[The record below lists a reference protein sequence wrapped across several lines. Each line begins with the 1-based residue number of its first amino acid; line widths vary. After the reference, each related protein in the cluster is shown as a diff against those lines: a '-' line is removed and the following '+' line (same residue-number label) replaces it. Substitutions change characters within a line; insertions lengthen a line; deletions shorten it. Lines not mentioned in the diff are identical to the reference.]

1 MDTTQLQNVMETY
14 QTKIHNLLHGRGG
27 SGGLLAKVPE
37 LQYEKATVPVVMDDG
52 KVKNVQK
59 NIYSVHGFDYFGS
72 YSEVVSLSK
81 NGDAPTSAVAVDEI
95 KELMNE
101 FKGSTRYYNT
111 DRGFSMIR
119 AKLEDKNIDEMV
131 IDSAID
137 SYKKEVGL

>member
-1 MDTTQLQNVMETY
+1 
-14 QTKIHNLLHGRGG
+14 
-27 SGGLLAKVPE
+27 
-37 LQYEKATVPVVMDDG
+37 MDDG

-81 NGDAPTSAVAVDEI
+81 NGDAPTSTVAVDEI

-119 AKLEDKNIDEMV
+119 AKLEDKNIDETV